1 MTKRN
6 AGPVA
11 ALSMYDW
18 PEVRSEVDAQWEELR
33 DELRSLGV
41 EAPERLARAHKDL
54 PSVPGGIRDLAGQVV
69 SPDPTELAPDEFDP
83 HVLWLHPDLLFA
95 QTCWGPMELGLSRHV
110 QVVAQPSYDG
120 IEGGEGDL
128 YSSAIIMRAAEA
140 AAVPAPPDGN
150 AVIPLDLLR
159 GRRLAFNDLHSMSGI
174 LGLTRDLEAMN
185 ETLDLFSSRIQSG
198 GHRASVALV
207 AEGDADVAAI
217 DCKSLALARRFDAAA
232 GKVAV
237 VGWTKRRK
245 GLPFI
250 TSKHTPQETV
260 LLIRRALH
268 KLKWTHEDR

>member
-18 PEVRSEVDAQWEELR
+18 PEVRSEVDAQWEKLR

-110 QVVAQPSYDG
+110 QVVAQPSYNG

-140 AAVPAPPDGN
+140 APVPAPPDGN
-150 AVIPLDLLR
+150 AVIPFDLLR
-159 GRRLAFNDLHSMSGI
+159 GRRLA
-174 LGLTRDLEAMN
+174 E
-185 ETLDLFSSRIQSG
+185 
-198 GHRASVALV
+198 
-207 AEGDADVAAI
+207 
-217 DCKSLALARRFDAAA
+217 
-232 GKVAV
+232 
-237 VGWTKRRK
+237 
-245 GLPFI
+245 
-250 TSKHTPQETV
+250 
-260 LLIRRALH
+260 
-268 KLKWTHEDR
+268 